1 MSLPPQQDNFV
12 SGLRMRLL
20 ERLVT
25 PEIDAWVD
33 RFPKPVG
40 SFGYDPW
47 GYNERAARV
56 GLAVTKWL
64 YDHYFRV
71 IATGLENIPPTGRV
85 LIVANHS
92 GQLPLDGV
100 LIATAMATNE
110 HGPRAPRAMIERF
123 FPTVPWLGNILQSL
137 GSVIGDPHNCT
148 RMLCNEEAVIVF
160 PEGTRGSGKPYS
172 KRYQLQ
178 RFGNGFLNL
187 AIRHNTPIIP
197 VAVIGCEETLPSLG
211 NFSSLAKLMG
221 LPYIPIVAPV
231 VLPARVRLHFG
242 KPLHFPSDEC
252 SEARLEEHV
261 EQVKEA
267 ISALIERGLQE
278 RQHVFT

>member
-47 GYNERAARV
+47 GYNERAARI

-71 IATGLENIPPTGRV
+71 IATGLENIAPTGRV

-123 FPTVPWLGNILQSL
+123 FPTVPWIGNILQSL

-242 KPLHFPSDEC
+242 KPLHFPADEC